1 VKVLL
6 VEDVP
11 GLRGAIATGLTRLG
25 FVVEQAHDG
34 PSGLWAARE
43 TSPDVLVL
51 DVGLPGFDGLELL
64 RRLRADQIQ
73 IPALMLTAMNE
84 LEDRLAG
91 FDNGADDYLAKPA
104 DVLEIAARVRALARR
119 STSEAGT
126 VVSLGDIELDLQ
138 RHEVCR
144 EGQPVRIRRRE
155 RALLELL
162 ALHRGK
168 VVSRRQIEAKL
179 YLDETDLRSNS
190 IESAVSRLRRIIDR
204 HGQPSRITTLRGEG
218 YRLEA

>member
-11 GLRGAIATGLTRLG
+11 GLRRAIASGLSRLG

-64 RRLRADQIQ
+64 RCLRADQIKT
-73 IPALMLTAMNE
+73 PALMLTAMNE

-91 FDNGADDYLAKPA
+91 FDCGADDYLAKPA
-104 DVLEIAARVRALARR
+104 DVLEIAARVHALARR
-119 STSEAGT
+119 SNGQAET
-126 VVSLGDIELDLQ
+126 VISLGDIALDLQ
-138 RHEVCR
+138 RHELYR
-144 EGQPVRIRRRE
+144 DGQPVKIRRRE

-168 VVSRRQIEAKL
+168 VVSRTQIEAKL
-179 YLDETDLRSNS
+179 YREETDVRSNS
-190 IESAVSRLRRIIDR
+190 VESAVSRLRQVIDR
-204 HGQPSRITTLRGEG
+204 HDQPSRITTLRGEG
-218 YRLEA
+218 YRLEG